1 MLARLSNC
9 HAILNEVDILAG
21 EKNGRWGMQDLASND
36 RAEALQA
43 AKLAVR
49 AYARDPSSKNE
60 AGVEEALR
68 RVRRL
73 DSVARWRTSKAVLQ
87 AAHQRHLGT
96 LENQLFSTNS

>member
-1 MLARLSNC
+1 
-9 HAILNEVDILAG
+9 
-21 EKNGRWGMQDLASND
+21 MQDLASND

-73 DSVARWRTSKAVLQ
+73 DSVARWRGSKTVLQ
-87 AAHQRHLGT
+87 ATQPAAACT
-96 LENQLFSTNS
+96 LENPAILHYIHVDDVSF

>member
-1 MLARLSNC
+1 MNSPRAKESGGC
-9 HAILNEVDILAG
+9 
-21 EKNGRWGMQDLASND
+21 ND

-43 AKLAVR
+43 AKLAVG

-73 DSVARWRTSKAVLQ
+73 DCVAR
-87 AAHQRHLGT
+87 
-96 LENQLFSTNS
+96 

>member
-1 MLARLSNC
+1 VIVNMKLIFSP
-9 HAILNEVDILAG
+9 
-21 EKNGRWGMQDLASND
+21 GRKKVRMGMQDLARND
-36 RAEALQA
+36 LAEALQA

-73 DSVARWRTSKAVLQ
+73 DSVARWRGSTTVLQ
-87 AAHQRHLGT
+87 ATQPAAPGT
-96 LENQLFSTNS
+96 LENRGFSTYSCGDVAY